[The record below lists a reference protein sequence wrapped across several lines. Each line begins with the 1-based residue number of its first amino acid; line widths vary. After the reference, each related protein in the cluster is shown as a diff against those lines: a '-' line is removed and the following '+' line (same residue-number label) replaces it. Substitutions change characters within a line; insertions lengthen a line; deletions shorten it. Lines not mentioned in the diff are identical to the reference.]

1 MAGLV
6 ADVQAWINNPS
17 SNFGWLLISENEVS
31 PETARRFGAR
41 EDPTHAP
48 VLTIS
53 YSLPSLSVTIQPPS
67 QTVPVGGTATFTA
80 NATGSAPFSY
90 QWAFGGNSIPGATSS
105 TLVLTNVQLGQAG
118 PYTVTVT
125 DQTGTVTSS
134 PATLTVTG
142 LQGPVVTI
150 TAPTNGAVFP
160 PHSDVVLA
168 ADASESNGVI
178 SRVEFLLGTNS
189 VGVVSNSP
197 YSMILSNVAPGSYTL
212 TARAT
217 DTQGNAGISAPV
229 NFSTGVPVVTIT
241 SPTNGARFAEH
252 ADVLLAASASEPG
265 AVITNMTFFL
275 NTNFVSQAASDSLS
289 LIASNLL
296 AGSYL
301 FKAQATDNQSN
312 LISATVN
319 FSVIPPPEIAVTSPG
334 SNSSFVIGSNIV
346 ITASVTLKGAN
357 ISRVD
362 FLATR
367 TMPNGNIELIL
378 IGSSVTNLA
387 SPTIVWLPTEAGD
400 YMLFARAVDELGQTG
415 ESGGVPVRVFIR
427 ELVLPTITITSAPP
441 NFSRQSESPITIQG
455 IASDNIGVDQI
466 KFQVLSGRFLQNT
479 SAPQTA
485 EGTTNWSASVPLVP
499 GRNAIRLWSQDL
511 ATNKSPV
518 VTLFY
523 TYFAQAPLTVIKN
536 GDGTI
541 APNLDGRELELGK
554 LYTMTAR
561 PAAGQI
567 FWRWEI
573 NTNAD
578 SSVTNGVTYSTNS
591 TLSFEMRPNLVL
603 TANFVEN
610 PFPGAARYTGLFFE
624 NGTNFFRPEN
634 AGFLALQLA
643 RNGGFSGRIMLEGAV
658 YPFAG
663 QFDLSGTSRVAIIRR
678 ALPPVSIG
686 LQLDML
692 GGGTNVTGT
701 VRTASDANVLT
712 SSLEA
717 KRSGDSGDFAGQRS
731 FALLD
736 EADNNIAS
744 GIASANST
752 GNMTIRG
759 LLQGLRAFTVK
770 TSISSDGSVP
780 FYVSFNRGSEV
791 ITGWL
796 QFGDDGSTV
805 SGQLFWVSPTFEG
818 VSLLNAVGQ

>member
-1 MAGLV
+1 
-6 ADVQAWINNPS
+6 
-17 SNFGWLLISENEVS
+17 
-31 PETARRFGAR
+31 
-41 EDPTHAP
+41 
-48 VLTIS
+48 
-53 YSLPSLSVTIQPPS
+53 
-67 QTVPVGGTATFTA
+67 
-80 NATGSAPFSY
+80 
-90 QWAFGGNSIPGATSS
+90 
-105 TLVLTNVQLGQAG
+105 
-118 PYTVTVT
+118 
-125 DQTGTVTSS
+125 
-134 PATLTVTG
+134 
-142 LQGPVVTI
+142 
-150 TAPTNGAVFP
+150 
-160 PHSDVVLA
+160 
-168 ADASESNGVI
+168 
-178 SRVEFLLGTNS
+178 
-189 VGVVSNSP
+189 
-197 YSMILSNVAPGSYTL
+197 
-212 TARAT
+212 
-217 DTQGNAGISAPV
+217 
-229 NFSTGVPVVTIT
+229 
-241 SPTNGARFAEH
+241 
-252 ADVLLAASASEPG
+252 
-265 AVITNMTFFL
+265 
-275 NTNFVSQAASDSLS
+275 
-289 LIASNLL
+289 
-296 AGSYL
+296 
-301 FKAQATDNQSN
+301 
-312 LISATVN
+312 
-319 FSVIPPPEIAVTSPG
+319 
-334 SNSSFVIGSNIV
+334 
-346 ITASVTLKGAN
+346 
-357 ISRVD
+357 
-362 FLATR
+362 
-367 TMPNGNIELIL
+367 
-378 IGSSVTNLA
+378 
-387 SPTIVWLPTEAGD
+387 
-400 YMLFARAVDELGQTG
+400 
-415 ESGGVPVRVFIR
+415 
-427 ELVLPTITITSAPP
+427 
-441 NFSRQSESPITIQG
+441 
-455 IASDNIGVDQI
+455 VDQI